1 MRQLLEVLE
10 ILTTLEFIFLSLLLL
25 LLNCCIS
32 SEIMPG
38 ETTRRYRLVT
48 PNIVEQNIFML
59 MEIMLCS

>member
-10 ILTTLEFIFLSLLLL
+10 ILTTLEFIFLFFLL

-38 ETTRRYRLVT
+38 KTTKRYRLVT
-48 PNIVEQNIFML
+48 PNKVEQNIFML
-59 MEIMLCS
+59 IEIMLCS